1 MAGFE
6 PVHLICEAC
15 RKSHP
20 DAFPG
25 GLTPHVLVYHQGSH
39 RVVSKQ
45 CVNCGALVAFGD

>member
-6 PVHLICEAC
+6 TVHLICEDC
-15 RKSHP
+15 GKTYP

-25 GLTPHVLVYHQGSH
+25 GLTPHVLVYHQGNH

-45 CVNCGALVAFGD
+45 CVNCGAIVDFEG